1 LPQDQLTL
9 QFFDQRKFM
18 KKILCILGLL
28 IAPILGAAQGV
39 DFIYPKDGDTVE
51 PTFWAKFSVSGLELV
66 PATDVRPG
74 TGHHHLFINAVDIEE
89 NGEGQSEAEVFLQP
103 GKYKLTLQF
112 GDSAHRSYG
121 AAFRKTISINVVGK
135 P

>member
-1 LPQDQLTL
+1 
-9 QFFDQRKFM
+9 M
-18 KKILCILGLL
+18 KQILCVLGLL
-28 IAPILGAAQGV
+28 VAPLLGAAQGV

-51 PTFWAKFSVSGLELV
+51 STFWAKFSVSGLELA
-66 PATDVRPG
+66 PATEVRPG

-89 NGEGQSEAEVFLQP
+89 NVVIPFDNQHKHFGKGQTEAEIFLQP

-112 GDSAHRSYG
+112 GDGAHRSYG
-121 AAFRKTISINVVGK
+121 AAFKKTISINVVGK

>member
-1 LPQDQLTL
+1 
-9 QFFDQRKFM
+9 M
-18 KKILCILGLL
+18 KKRFIVLGLL
-28 IAPILGAAQGV
+28 IAPLFAAAQGV
-39 DFIYPKDGDTVE
+39 DFIYPKNGDTVE
-51 PTFWAKFSVSGLELV
+51 PTFLAKFSVSGLELT
-66 PATDVRPG
+66 PATEVRPG

-89 NGEGQSEAEVFLQP
+89 NVVIPFDNQHKHYGKGQSEAEIFLQP

-121 AAFRKTISINVVGK
+121 AAFKKTILINVVGK